1 MKRSSP
7 FIRRGSDIDIDE
19 AMTPMIDVV
28 FLLLVF
34 FVWTASFQ
42 LIEQILPSNMSE
54 LSGSDPINQLEPPEP
69 KDFDDIVVRIAW
81 DGQAPIWKI
90 NDQLFGSVEEVKT
103 RLTTIADIQA
113 EAIVVLHPDPVV
125 PLGIVIGAYDTAKL
139 SGFSEVSFAVNPQ
152 GGQ

>member
-7 FIRRGSDIDIDE
+7 YIRRGGDIDIDE

-42 LIEQILPSNMSE
+42 IIEQILPSNMSE
-54 LSGSDPINQLEPPEP
+54 ISGSDPINQLEPPEP

-90 NDQLFGSVEEVKT
+90 NDQRLGSVEEVKT
-103 RLTTIADIQA
+103 QLSTIADLQT
-113 EAIVVLHPDPVV
+113 EAVVVLHPDPIV
-125 PLGIVIGAYDTAKL
+125 PLGIVIGAYDIAKL
-139 SGFSEVSFAVNPQ
+139 SGFPKVSFAVNPQ
-152 GGQ
+152 GQQ

>member
-1 MKRSSP
+1 
-7 FIRRGSDIDIDE
+7 
-19 AMTPMIDVV
+19 
-28 FLLLVF
+28 
-34 FVWTASFQ
+34 
-42 LIEQILPSNMSE
+42 MSE
-54 LSGSDPINQLEPPEP
+54 LSGSDPINQVEPPEP

-103 RLTTIADIQA
+103 QLTTIADIQA